1 MGYTPCLGAMSPFQ
15 GLGLP
20 AKFARLLYI
29 TNSTKMMSLAEF
41 KKLALS
47 FPNTVD
53 APHFDRIAFKVEK
66 KRIFATLH
74 EESATV
80 NMKLSVADQS
90 AFCTLGKNGVY
101 AVPNKWGLQ
110 GWTTFELKKA
120 SKALIA
126 DALDT
131 AYKEVFNAAPK
142 KKR

>member
-1 MGYTPCLGAMSPFQ
+1 
-15 GLGLP
+15 
-20 AKFARLLYI
+20 
-29 TNSTKMMSLAEF
+29 MMSLVEF

-74 EESATV
+74 EDSATV
-80 NMKLSVADQS
+80 NMKLSVTDQS
-90 AFCTLGKNGVY
+90 AFCAFGKKGVY
-101 AVPNKWGLQ
+101 PVPNKWGLQ

-120 SKALIA
+120 PKALVA

-131 AYKEVFNAAPK
+131 AYKDVFNTVPK
-142 KKR
+142 KK